1 MCTDET
7 TTYESPDDSS
17 QGTYESPD
25 GSEQGTYEAPGDG
38 TPGWSRRS
46 FLKAA
51 ALGTAAAALLGRSG
65 DGGLN
70 LGASS
75 ALAHTDTKS
84 SCTANDIEV
93 SGGEIINEPCL
104 CNGTT
109 PFQAV
114 ARFLVTNNNNATRKC
129 ITLHLGAGGT
139 LGGRDYLLFDQ
150 YDPNT
155 GQVSGGSNI
164 SGNGTSKFMYA
175 ALGTLPCNFGTEC
188 YAGSVVA
195 FQTAQNQSDTACAG
209 PITKYPGGQC
219 RRQEICIYGFDAALA
234 CSANCQPDCGGTAT
248 LTASVETEPV
258 AAGQTPFT
266 YVLSVTGQPDQ
277 TYGPTADTS
286 HAFSVTVA
294 TSVSCTLKV
303 YDSRK
308 GANCF
313 RSAGPVALDA
323 NPITIT
329 SSGGT
334 PPTCA
339 GGNSTLTASANGSGS
354 ITYTFSE
361 GATTLGSVTSS
372 TGTGSIPV
380 LLGPGSHTINVVA
393 SNGSCSDDDSFQIT
407 VPQPVTHTLEL
418 SGQGNCNGQLT
429 FNSVASGGNGSFIFT
444 WKINGNTVTSG
455 VSTNGNTSSL
465 SYGPVLDGQCHAVS
479 VTCADTGPCPSTSGP
494 NGSDTLT
501 TSISQ
506 CVGTTVC
513 A

>member
-17 QGTYESPD
+17 QGTYEAPD
-25 GSEQGTYEAPGDG
+25 GSEQGTYEAPEDG
-38 TPGWSRRS
+38 TPGWSRRT

-51 ALGTAAAALLGRSG
+51 ALGTAAAALVNLGG
-65 DGGLN
+65 NGGSF
-70 LGASS
+70 GASS
-75 ALAHTDTKS
+75 VLAHTDTKS

-139 LGGRDYLLFDQ
+139 LGGQDYLLFDA
-150 YDPNT
+150 YNPAT

-195 FQTAQNQSDTACAG
+195 FQTAQNQSDAACTG

-234 CSANCQPDCGGTAT
+234 CTSNCSPDCGGTAT

-286 HAFSVTVA
+286 HDFAVTVA

-308 GANCF
+308 GAGCF
-313 RSAGPVALDA
+313 RSAGPIALDA
-323 NPITIT
+323 NPIEIT
-329 SSGGT
+329 SASGT

-339 GGNSTLTASANGSGS
+339 GGNSTLTASANSSGS

-361 GATTLGSVTSS
+361 GTTTLGSVTSS
-372 TGTGSIPV
+372 TGTGSISV
-380 LLGPGSHTINVVA
+380 LLSSGPHTIKVVA
-393 SNGSCSDDDSFQIT
+393 SNGSCSDDDTFQLT
-407 VPQPVTHTLEL
+407 VPDPVQHTLEL

-429 FNSVASGGNGSFIFT
+429 YSSVASGGNGSYTFT
-444 WKINGNTVTSG
+444 WRINGSVVTTGVTTV
-455 VSTNGNTSSL
+455 GNTSSL
-465 SYGPVLDGQCHAVS
+465 SYPPKLDGQCYAISCQV
-479 VTCADTGPCPSTSGP
+479 ADTGPCPSTSGP

-501 TSISQ
+501 RTISQ
-506 CVGTTVC
+506 CVTNTENC
-513 A
+513 S